1 MNRALTRD
9 KSRDKTGQTTGDRTA
24 SSTGRLARG
33 CKGIGALIVLLAV
46 VVGVPVLMTILN
58 LVPHHLPTISS
69 ALTTLKARD
78 NGQLVAG
85 VIAAG
90 VWVCWALFTVS
101 LLPEIAALAR
111 HRPARTLAG
120 LGGFQRPAAALVAAV
135 ALAFTLVPIAVDSS
149 APRADAAGL
158 PAASTYSTTHSIS
171 QTLDPSTS
179 HTRNCTGPHTV
190 GDTAAPASA
199 ERVGDVQPSTG
210 HGAPRAS
217 EMTDWSTAVTTNY
230 EVQRRDTLWGIAA
243 DHLGDPLRYREIVEL
258 NRDLVGPDNEIT
270 PGTVLQLPTV
280 APAATQ
286 PGDATT
292 RPNTVVRVE
301 PGDTLWGIEQHVTGS
316 GDNWPQAWAANSGR
330 PEPGGATFTDPALIR
345 PGWSIDIPPAA
356 PSTPGTR
363 LHQQP
368 AHPKPAPQ
376 SSASEAPGTVTTP
389 PHQAPG
395 QQAPGQ
401 QTPRHGQAPVPV
413 KVPPAQPEK
422 QAPMTT
428 APDAQGAP
436 SSVRSAPSDAES
448 DSSSELPMLAF
459 AGGGMLMASLALTA
473 LVSYRRRQFR
483 ERRPGRT
490 ISGTPPEL
498 IGLEQALLATGRAG
512 SADVRWLDHALR
524 SLMQILAK
532 TDDGQLPD
540 VVAVCMTE
548 DLLTLVLTTAA
559 LQAPLPWTVDA
570 SGTRWSV
577 RRTDELSYTQ
587 DHRSFF
593 FAPFPTLVSVGYTTG
608 GEHWMLDL
616 ERIAAMSLA
625 GDQERCLNLMRFLAA
640 ELAHNSW
647 SEMLRVTIVGFGE
660 ELVGVNPN
668 RLTYTED
675 VNGAIATL
683 NRHRQTVTEAMTDAG
698 VDVLTGRL
706 RDVLG
711 DSWAPNVL
719 LIAPHLLADNAAGS
733 ALNSDGMSGLAE
745 LLGAMKAQPSRASI
759 ALVLTAD
766 PDADQHADATR
777 WQLTVDSGGI
787 LRIPALGLELI
798 AQQIPACDAAGL
810 SQMLAFAAAGDDQ
823 SVPAA
828 RGQQPWDEFA
838 DACGGLIVPPA
849 PTQSEPAEPGG
860 QGGLGGQSGPGH
872 VPGLHLADSTA
883 FVSNSVLP
891 LSPQTYLEQTATTEQ
906 DLLALA
912 PQVDCGLREQVTR
925 ADPDLD
931 ADLAAWA
938 DTICPRP
945 RLTLLGP
952 VQVRA
957 AGQLPARSPQLAF
970 HTEVVAYLATRPAGV
985 LSDRYAR
992 AIWPSEPDV
1001 VGKTKVRESVSTV
1014 RVWLGEDPATRQP
1027 YLPSGSFEAGR
1038 ARYRINQLLCDAEL
1052 FRRLRLRGVVRGPE
1066 GIGDLQSALALV
1078 TGEPFADLP
1087 TPRKG
1092 SPGGYSWLAD
1102 ANSRLDH
1109 EYAAMIVDVAHIVAT
1124 HYLAAGE
1131 PAAAAAA
1138 AQVALRAGS
1147 YEDVPLLDL
1156 VAACDAQDQRAE
1168 ADAYVKKIL
1177 ANHDAD
1183 VEEDLPPRTAQ
1194 VLFRRQWTHRAS

>member
-1 MNRALTRD
+1 MSHSATRD
-9 KSRDKTGQTTGDRTA
+9 LTGKTTGAVRG
-24 SSTGRLARG
+24 SPQRRLARA

-46 VVGVPVLMTILN
+46 VVGVPVLMTVLN
-58 LVPHHLPTISS
+58 LVPHNLPTIGQAVTS
-69 ALTTLKARD
+69 LKARD
-78 NGQLVAG
+78 NGQLAAG

-90 VWVCWALFTVS
+90 VWVCWALFTLS

-135 ALAFTLVPIAVDSS
+135 ALAFTLVPIAVDST

-158 PAASTYSTTHSIS
+158 PTAITPSIS
-171 QTLDPSTS
+171 HTAPPVMEQTPESAS
-179 HTRNCTGPHTV
+179 RS
-190 GDTAAPASA
+190 ASA
-199 ERVGDVQPSTG
+199 EPAADLHSSDG
-210 HGAPRAS
+210 HGAPRAP
-217 EMTDWSTAVTTNY
+217 EATNRSTAGITGY

-243 DHLGDPLRYREIVEL
+243 RHLGDPLRYREIVEL

-270 PGTVLQLPTV
+270 PGTVLQLPTE
-280 APAATQ
+280 PREAA
-286 PGDATT
+286 GGA
-292 RPNTVVRVE
+292 NTVVRVE

-316 GDNWPQAWAANSGR
+316 GDNWPQAWAANEGR

-356 PSTPGTR
+356 LSTPGTG
-363 LHQQP
+363 LHR
-368 AHPKPAPQ
+368 KPARAKPADQ
-376 SSASEAPGTVTTP
+376 RSASEAPGPVTAP
-389 PHQAPG
+389 PHQEPGDQAPG
-395 QQAPGQ
+395 QQASGDQ
-401 QTPRHGQAPVPV
+401 APRHGQAPVPV
-413 KVPPAQPEK
+413 EVPPAQPEK

-428 APDAQGAP
+428 VPDAQAP
-436 SSVRSAPSDAES
+436 SPAGDGGVPGSAPNVAPQGEPTSVRSASSDA
-448 DSSSELPMLAF
+448 SSELPMLAF
-459 AGGGMLMASLALTA
+459 AGGGMLLASLTLTA

-483 ERRPGRT
+483 ARRPGRT
-490 ISGTPPEL
+490 ITGTIPEL

-512 SADVRWLDHALR
+512 GADVMWLDHALR
-524 SLMQILAK
+524 SLTQILAK
-532 TDDGQLPD
+532 TDDAQLPD

-548 DLLTLVLTTAA
+548 DVLTLVLATGA
-559 LQAPLPWTVDA
+559 LHQPPPSPWTVDA

-577 RRTDELSYTQ
+577 RRTDELSYEQ
-587 DHRSFF
+587 DQRSFF

-625 GDQERCLNLMRFLAA
+625 GDEQRCLNLMRFLAA

-647 SEMLRVTIVGFGE
+647 SEMLRVTLVGFGR

-675 VNGAIATL
+675 VTGAITTL

-711 DSWAPNVL
+711 DSWAPNVV
-719 LIAPHLLADNAAGS
+719 LIAPHLLAENTADTAAKS
-733 ALNSDGMSGLAE
+733 NSLGLAE
-745 LLGAMKAQPSRASI
+745 LLSAMKAQPSRASI

-766 PDADQHADATR
+766 PDARQHAEATR
-777 WQLTVDSGGI
+777 WQLTVDSDGI

-798 AQQIPACDAAGL
+798 AQQIPASEAAGL
-810 SQMLAFAAAGDDQ
+810 SQVLALAAAGDDQ
-823 SVPAA
+823 PVPAA

-838 DACGGLIVPPA
+838 DACGGLIASPA
-849 PTQSEPAEPGG
+849 PTPAEPAGPG
-860 QGGLGGQSGPGH
+860 GPGH
-872 VPGLHLADSTA
+872 APGLHLADSTA
-883 FVSNSVLP
+883 WVSNSVLP

-912 PQVDCGLREQVTR
+912 PQVDQDLREQVTR

-938 DTICPRP
+938 DPICPRP

-952 VQVRA
+952 VAVRA
-957 AGQLPARSPQLAF
+957 AGQLPGRSPQLAF

-1014 RVWLGEDPATRQP
+1014 RAWLGEDPATGQQ

-1052 FRRLRLRGVVRGPE
+1052 FRRLRLRGVARGPG

-1124 HYLAAGE
+1124 HHLAAGE

-1177 ANHDAD
+1177 ANHDAE

>member
-1 MNRALTRD
+1 M
-9 KSRDKTGQTTGDRTA
+9 SRTMTQDGTGDRTSVVTGTPA
-24 SSTGRLARG
+24 GRLARL
-33 CKGIGALIVLLAV
+33 CRGIGALLVLLAV

-58 LVPHHLPTISS
+58 LVPHHLPTSGQAVTS
-69 ALTTLKARD
+69 LKARD
-78 NGQLVAG
+78 NGQLAAG
-85 VIAAG
+85 VIASG
-90 VWVCWALFTVS
+90 VWVCWALFTLS

-120 LGGFQRPAAALVAAV
+120 LGGFQRPAGALVAAV
-135 ALAFTLVPIAVDSS
+135 ALAFTLVPIAVDST
-149 APRADAAGL
+149 APRADADGL
-158 PAASTYSTTHSIS
+158 PPNNTHSIS
-171 QTLDPSTS
+171 QTLNPSSS
-179 HTRNCTGPHTV
+179 HTRSHTGPPTA
-190 GDTAAPASA
+190 GDTAAPVSA
-199 ERVGDVQPSTG
+199 ERVGDVQASRG

-217 EMTDWSTAVTTNY
+217 EMTDRSTAVTTGY

-243 DHLGDPLRYREIVEL
+243 RHLGDPLRYREIVEL

-270 PGTVLQLPTV
+270 PGTVLQLPTE
-280 APAATQ
+280 PREAA
-286 PGDATT
+286 GGA
-292 RPNTVVRVE
+292 NTVVRVE

-316 GDNWPQAWAANSGR
+316 GDNWPQAWAANEGR

-356 PSTPGTR
+356 LSTPGTG
-363 LHQQP
+363 LHQKP
-368 AHPKPAPQ
+368 AHQ
-376 SSASEAPGTVTTP
+376 RSASEGPGPVAAPPHPAPGD
-389 PHQAPG
+389 QAPG
-395 QQAPGQ
+395 DQP
-401 QTPRHGQAPVPV
+401 PRHGQVPVPV
-413 KVPPAQPEK
+413 EVPPAQPEK

-428 APDAQGAP
+428 VPDAQAP
-436 SSVRSAPSDAES
+436 SPAGDVDVPGSAPNVVPQGEPTSVRSAPS

-459 AGGGMLMASLALTA
+459 AGGGMLLASLTLTA

-483 ERRPGRT
+483 ARRPGRT
-490 ISGTPPEL
+490 ITGTVPEL

-512 SADVRWLDHALR
+512 SADVMWLDHALR
-524 SLMQILAK
+524 SLTQALAK
-532 TDDGQLPD
+532 TDDGKLPD

-548 DLLTLVLTTAA
+548 DVLTLVLTTAA
-559 LQAPLPWTVDA
+559 RRAPLPWTVDA
-570 SGTRWSV
+570 GGTRWSV
-577 RRTDELSYTQ
+577 RRTDELSYAQ
-587 DHRSFF
+587 EERSFF
-593 FAPFPTLVSVGYTTG
+593 FAPFPTLVSVGYTAG

-625 GDQERCLNLMRFLAA
+625 GDEARCLNLMRFVAA
-640 ELAHNSW
+640 ELAHNNW
-647 SEMLRVTIVGFGE
+647 SEMLRVTLVGFGR

-668 RLTYTED
+668 RLAYTED
-675 VNGAIATL
+675 VTGAIATL
-683 NRHRQTVTEAMTDAG
+683 NRHRQVVTAAMTDAG

-719 LIAPHLLADNAAGS
+719 LIAPHLLADKAAD
-733 ALNSDGMSGLAE
+733 AAADSDGMDGLQE
-745 LLGAMKAQPSRASI
+745 LLSAMKSQPSRASI

-766 PDADQHADATR
+766 PDAPQQADATR

-798 AQQIPACDAAGL
+798 AQQIPAGEAAGL
-810 SQMLAFAAAGDDQ
+810 SQMLALAAACDDQ
-823 SVPAA
+823 PVPAA
-828 RGQQPWDEFA
+828 RGQQPWDEYA
-838 DACGGLIVPPA
+838 DACGGLIVPPT
-849 PTQSEPAEPGG
+849 PTPPEPAGHGG
-860 QGGLGGQSGPGH
+860 PAQ
-872 VPGLHLADSTA
+872 VPVLHLADTA
-883 FVSNSVLP
+883 PWVSNSVLP

-912 PQVDCGLREQVTR
+912 PQVDSGLREQVTR

-938 DTICPRP
+938 DPICPRP

-957 AGQLPARSPQLAF
+957 AGQLPGRSPQLAF

-1014 RVWLGEDPATRQP
+1014 RAWLGEDPVTRQP

-1052 FRRLRLRGVVRGPE
+1052 FRRLRLRGVARGPG

-1124 HYLAAGE
+1124 HHLAAGE

-1177 ANHDAD
+1177 TNHDAE

>member
-111 HRPARTLAG
+111 QRPARTLAG

-179 HTRNCTGPHTV
+179 HTRNDTGPHTV

-286 PGDATT
+286 PDDATT

-395 QQAPGQ
+395 QQDPGQ

-413 KVPPAQPEK
+413 EVPPAQPEK
-422 QAPMTT
+422 QAPVTT

-483 ERRPGRT
+483 ERRPGRI

-498 IGLEQALLATGRAG
+498 IGMEQALLATGRAG

-524 SLMQILAK
+524 SLAQILAK

-810 SQMLAFAAAGDDQ
+810 SQMLALAAAGDDQ

-872 VPGLHLADSTA
+872 VPGLHLADSTG

-1124 HYLAAGE
+1124 HHLAAGE

>member
-58 LVPHHLPTISS
+58 LVPHHLPTIGS

-179 HTRNCTGPHTV
+179 HTRNDTGPHTV

-330 PEPGGATFTDPALIR
+330 PEPGGATFTDPALLR

-363 LHQQP
+363 LHQQLT
-368 AHPKPAPQ
+368 HPKPAPQ

-389 PHQAPG
+389 PHQAPA

-401 QTPRHGQAPVPV
+401 QTPHHGQAPVPV
-413 KVPPAQPEK
+413 EVPPAQPDK

-524 SLMQILAK
+524 SLTQILAR

-719 LIAPHLLADNAAGS
+719 LIAPHLLANNAAGS

-810 SQMLAFAAAGDDQ
+810 SQMLALAAAGDDQ

-883 FVSNSVLP
+883 WVGNSVLP
-891 LSPQTYLEQTATTEQ
+891 LSPQTYLEQTATTER

-1052 FRRLRLRGVVRGPE
+1052 FRRLRLRGVARGPE

-1124 HYLAAGE
+1124 HHLAAGE